1 MELVLDL
8 VARDFVRGNYS
19 SELRSDTVA
28 DQIGS
33 EREKT
38 RREDQL
44 RAESDVKRR
53 SAQIWIRCEEK
64 ISSEL
69 DKLRR
74 AKSDLRSTEA
84 KQRNQI

>member
-1 MELVLDL
+1 MKEFGQK
-8 VARDFVRGNYS
+8 AAQSRHS
-19 SELRSDTVA
+19 H
-28 DQIGS
+28 QIRS

-44 RAESDVKRR
+44 RAKSDVKRR
-53 SAQIWIRCEEK
+53 SAQSWIICEEK

-74 AKSDLRSTEA
+74 PKSDLRSTEA

>member
-1 MELVLDL
+1 MT
-8 VARDFVRGNYS
+8 
-19 SELRSDTVA
+19 RSDTVA

-53 SAQIWIRCEEK
+53 SAQSWIRCEEK

-69 DKLRR
+69 DNLRR